1 MNPFIALGLCIFS
14 GQWNYSQYI
23 LFPWIG
29 SVAALIFYELIFVRT
44 LEYLD
49 EDNSDD
55 DELKDDRGLELDSDE
70 GEDDKE
76 KPLIRP
82 KSEPDAPRNDSQ

>member
-1 MNPFIALGLCIFS
+1 M
-14 GQWNYSQYI
+14 

-29 SVAALIFYELIFVRT
+29 SIAALIFYELVFVRT

-49 EDNSDD
+49 EDNDD
-55 DELKDDRGLELDSDE
+55 DELKGDDKGLELDSDDGE
-70 GEDDKE
+70 EDDKE

-82 KSEPDAPRNDSQ
+82 KSEPDVTPEL